1 MDNQQKAGAV
11 RPVAVWDLPVRLFHW
26 TLVALLIVAWSTAH
40 GGLDW
45 MRYHLLAGYAILA
58 LVVFRLMWG
67 FFGSFHARFS
77 SFLASPRAAWR
88 YGVGLAQGRHQSYL
102 GHNPL
107 GGYMVLLLL
116 ALVLTQVVTGLFA
129 SDDIFFRGPL
139 ASHVSGRFSRAATAV
154 HKLNINLLIAAV
166 ALHVIAI
173 AYYRWRLGENLVK
186 AMFTGKKEVECG
198 LGQPPAQTEV
208 SIWRALI
215 LGILSIALAAWIA
228 TGL

>member
-1 MDNQQKAGAV
+1 MDKQQKAGTV

-26 TLVALLIVAWSTAH
+26 TLVALLIVAWSTAQ

-88 YGVGLAQGRHQSYL
+88 YAVDLARGRHPVYL

-116 ALVLTQVVTGLFA
+116 VLVLTQVVTGLFA
-129 SDDIFFRGPL
+129 TDDIFFRGPL
-139 ASHVSGRFSRAATAV
+139 ADHVPARYRRWATAV
-154 HKLNINLLIAAV
+154 HKLNINVLIAAV
-166 ALHVIAI
+166 ALHVVAI
-173 AYYRWRLGENLVK
+173 VYYRWRLGENLVK
-186 AMFTGKKEVECG
+186 AMFTGKKEIESP
-198 LGQPPAQTEV
+198 LDQPPAQTEV

-215 LGILSIALAAWIA
+215 LGMLSIGLAAWIA
-228 TGL
+228 NGL

>member
-1 MDNQQKAGAV
+1 MEKQQKAVIV
-11 RPVAVWDLPVRLFHW
+11 RSIVVWDLPVRLFHW
-26 TLVALLIVAWSTAH
+26 TLVALLIVAWSTAQ

-58 LVVFRLMWG
+58 LVAFRLMWG
-67 FFGSFHARFS
+67 FFGGFHARFS

-88 YGVGLAQGRHQSYL
+88 YGVDLAQGHHQAYP

-129 SDDIFFRGPL
+129 TDDIFFQGPL
-139 ASHVSGRFSRAATAV
+139 ASHVPARYSRLATAV
-154 HKLNINLLIAAV
+154 HKVNINVLIAAV

-186 AMFTGKKEVECG
+186 AMFTGKKDLEVA
-198 LGQPPAQTEV
+198 LDRPPAQTEV
-208 SIWRALI
+208 SIWRAFI
-215 LGILSIALAAWIA
+215 LGMLSIALAAWIA